1 MRFPQFIRL
10 SFPGLFRLILVY
22 FFSHTTIKSAKI
34 SRLLNQPNSHVAA
47 SSPQEFISFLY
58 VDEHTW
64 IQVTSIRISSRMLIA
79 CYSFV
84 HRCCDTHV
92 IIGSFL
98 NACQLVTWRRRRIVW
113 FFAEMLPVPTCA
125 LSLVRGTEMF
135 WNSLPEWY
143 CKLLLPTPW
152 KKYGFFPE
160 WYCCLQ
166 LRLALQL
173 LILRKENT
181 SVLLI
186 WNVVSFFET
195 KWEAFCSGSE
205 TNLQ

>member
-1 MRFPQFIRL
+1 
-10 SFPGLFRLILVY
+10 
-22 FFSHTTIKSAKI
+22 
-34 SRLLNQPNSHVAA
+34 
-47 SSPQEFISFLY
+47 
-58 VDEHTW
+58 
-64 IQVTSIRISSRMLIA
+64 MLIA

-186 WNVVSFFET
+186 RNVVSFFWNEMRSILFRVRNEPRIRACLVPS
-195 KWEAFCSGSE
+195 KISKKKI
-205 TNLQ
+205 